1 MRFFIE
7 CESVNQNLIKYKCL
21 SCNKSYSNKT
31 DEELKDLFKNT
42 FNFFGNDI
50 NKLIFLLKRCLFF
63 WIHGW
68 LGKV

>member
-7 CESVNQNLIKYKCL
+7 YESVNQNLIKYKCL
-21 SCNKSYSNKT
+21 SCNKSYSKKT
-31 DEELKDLFKNT
+31 DEELRNLFKNT
-42 FNFFGNDI
+42 FNFSSNDI
-50 NKLIFLLKRCLFF
+50 NKFIFLLKRCLFF